1 MSPSLSRLLPLVLLG
16 GALGVAAC
24 KRDKADDTGP
34 TAGAGAACAWEAA
47 GVLDGTLGR
56 ALVRLGNG
64 QFVRVQVGSDLDGG
78 QVTAIGENALNYV
91 KRGTTYALQIPQG

>member
-1 MSPSLSRLLPLVLLG
+1 MG
-16 GALGVAAC
+16 GVARAATQDSAIRL
-24 KRDKADDTGP
+24 RDINLI
-34 TAGAGAACAWEAA
+34 
-47 GVLDGTLGR
+47 GVYGQPSARR